1 MIFYIVSMWPNSIIY
16 DKKFVINQ
24 FLDNFPFYT
33 PLPLKIQEN
42 HQRFSGVFKVCKME
56 TLTTNVLIEHLRKV
70 LSWEYV
76 KVSLTFLLRICQS
89 FFKVLAFFN
98 FPNSQLQNFAA

>member
-24 FLDNFPFYT
+24 FLDNLPFYT

>member
-70 LSWEYV
+70 LS
-76 KVSLTFLLRICQS
+76 
-89 FFKVLAFFN
+89 
-98 FPNSQLQNFAA
+98 